1 VRTGDKLD
9 VLCFSQMQAPQ
20 IDIKSCGCM
29 SSYLFMVCAPEE
41 FKCAQFVTF
50 FFMADVLLA
59 LSASVEC

>member
-1 VRTGDKLD
+1 
-9 VLCFSQMQAPQ
+9 
-20 IDIKSCGCM
+20 M
-29 SSYLFMVCAPEE
+29 SSYLFMVHAPEE